1 MAGPVIK
8 PKANRHDSHFEYKHL
23 HKGRCL
29 FTYLLCLSV
38 SFLSPS
44 SVDQQHNTTQPSAL
58 SSGKT
63 TTTQNPHSHSVRFP
77 FPNPPLIHHS
87 LSVSYFFLFQPF
99 EFRCH
104 TNNMRFTVSF
114 LRTCIIA
121 FSDLVRFFFMLFF
134 FNCKVLLHWA

>member
-44 SVDQQHNTTQPSAL
+44 SVDQQHNTTERSQQRQNHDNPESSLSLCSIPVSQPTTH
-58 SSGKT
+58 SS
-63 TTTQNPHSHSVRFP
+63 FP
-77 FPNPPLIHHS
+77 FS
-87 LSVSYFFLFQPF
+87 
-99 EFRCH
+99 E
-104 TNNMRFTVSF
+104 
-114 LRTCIIA
+114 
-121 FSDLVRFFFMLFF
+121 LFF
-134 FNCKVLLHWA
+134 SFSTFRI